1 MVNNISNNENT
12 YRMSNNNLIDYAN
25 IGNHTN
31 ELNNFLAENS
41 ENFVNGGRL
50 LNQWTRTHTDNCDY
64 QQQLRLSTQ
73 PLKYFVN
80 SLNNISG
87 VKTQGVDDY
96 GNGSTRENFANV
108 NGNTNENSNGSD
120 YLSFTPIGN
129 ASQVNIRSEFERP
142 IPSTLSRS
150 AGSVFTIPYATS
162 PNLGM
167 TSNVNNFRTDEDLT
181 LKTGLGLRSRNNQA
195 QLSSMEWPTYGD
207 IHARDIEVTHQNAGQ
222 FYDERLGYTTGNNPS
237 LKRENFQNI
246 HSNASNGSNGSNAS
260 TKDISQNV
268 ISRGIGVV
276 SLINGLDVNMDT
288 YNMQLNLQQGKPF
301 NCTDVRP
308 CNKPNMTIL

>member
-1 MVNNISNNENT
+1 MVNNNISNNENT

-50 LNQWTRTHTDNCDY
+50 LNQWTRNHTDNCDY

-73 PLKYFVN
+73 PLKYYVN

-87 VKTQGVDDY
+87 VNK
-96 GNGSTRENFANV
+96 NGT
-108 NGNTNENSNGSD
+108 D

-142 IPSTLSRS
+142 IPSSLSRS
-150 AGSVFTIPYATS
+150 AGSVFTTPYATS

-167 TSNVNNFRTDEDLT
+167 SSNVNNFRTDEDLT
-181 LKTGLGLRSRNNQA
+181 LKTGLGIRSRNNQA
-195 QLSSMEWPTYGD
+195 QLSSIQWPVYGD
-207 IHARDIEVTHQNAGQ
+207 IHTRDIEVTHQNAGQ
-222 FYDERLGYTTGNNPS
+222 FYDERLGYTTSNNPS
-237 LKRENFQNI
+237 LKRENY
-246 HSNASNGSNGSNAS
+246 
-260 TKDISQNV
+260 KDITQNV

-301 NCTDVRP
+301 NCSDIRA

>member
-1 MVNNISNNENT
+1 M
-12 YRMSNNNLIDYAN
+12 D
-25 IGNHTN
+25 
-31 ELNNFLAENS
+31 
-41 ENFVNGGRL
+41 
-50 LNQWTRTHTDNCDY
+50 RTHTDNCDY

-87 VKTQGVDDY
+87 VKTQAVNDN
-96 GNGSTRENFANV
+96 GNGTSRENFGNVNV
-108 NGNTNENSNGSD
+108 NGNTNGNANGSD

-167 TSNVNNFRTDEDLT
+167 SSNVNNFRTDEDLT

-195 QLSSMEWPTYGD
+195 QLSSLEWPTYGD

-246 HSNASNGSNGSNAS
+246 HSNESNGS
-260 TKDISQNV
+260 TKDITQNV

-288 YNMQLNLQQGKPF
+288 YNMQLIY
-301 NCTDVRP
+301 
-308 CNKPNMTIL
+308 NKVNHLTALMYTL